1 MALPG
6 SGSPPGAGAKVGWRC
21 RRKRLPVGWWPWPT
35 VSMAHRAPLPAVI
48 SAHRAAGHSFD
59 RKHTLVA
66 ETWFGISRSKAK
78 SHTKRP

>member
-1 MALPG
+1 
-6 SGSPPGAGAKVGWRC
+6 
-21 RRKRLPVGWWPWPT
+21 
-35 VSMAHRAPLPAVI
+35 MAHRAPLPAVI